1 MKKAAIIIGR
11 NINLKDIDL
20 SNTYVIGVERGCLAA
35 IKAHIDLDVAVGD
48 FDSVSRLELRKIY
61 AKVKKVVKLNPIK
74 DETDTAYA
82 YHLVSNYDK
91 ISILGGI
98 QGKRIE
104 HFLAILNILK
114 EDKKVEIKD
123 DNSYINS
130 MDSSDSPHIINN
142 TKYKYVSIFAI
153 EEAAVTLENFK
164 YPLKEYILSET
175 NSLGISNEVAMGQE
189 GIISLTKGRI
199 MIIQSKADN

>member
-11 NINLKDIDL
+11 NINLKNIDL

-35 IKAHIDLDVAVGD
+35 ISAHLELDVAVGD
-48 FDSVSRLELRKIY
+48 FDSVSQGELRKIY
-61 AKVKKVVKLNPIK
+61 AKVKKVVKLNPVK

-98 QGKRIE
+98 QGERIE
-104 HFLAILNILK
+104 HFIAILNILK
-114 EDKKVEIKD
+114 EDKKVEIIDK
-123 DNSYINS
+123 NSHIS
-130 MDSSDSPHIINN
+130 SIDSSDSPYIINN

-153 EEAAVTLENFK
+153 EEAVVTLKNFK
-164 YPLKEYILSET
+164 YPLKEYLLSET
-175 NSLGISNEVAMGQE
+175 NSLGISNEVAVGQE
-189 GIISLTKGRI
+189 GTISLTQGRI
-199 MIIQSKADN
+199 MIIQSKEDN